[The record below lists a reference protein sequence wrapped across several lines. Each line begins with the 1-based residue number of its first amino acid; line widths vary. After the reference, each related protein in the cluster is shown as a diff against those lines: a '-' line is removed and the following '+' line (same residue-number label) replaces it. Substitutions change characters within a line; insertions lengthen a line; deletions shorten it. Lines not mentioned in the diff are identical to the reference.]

1 MGRLSESEIG
11 SAMGAG
17 VGSETV
23 AIVYFEPL
31 LHLDSLLL
39 VNLEFLL
46 ASLCC
51 CISTTSLISPLT
63 PLMAVLTFSS
73 ARSRYA
79 YDTTADV
86 ADANDDDDEDVS
98 QYSVYSSLL
107 FTSMGKYIFEFLSHA

>member
-1 MGRLSESEIG
+1 MTSAYSEEDRKERHVSSAGLNCRARVCFWVKEGGKHMRAAVGEAVGRLSESEIG

-46 ASLCC
+46 ASL
-51 CISTTSLISPLT
+51 
-63 PLMAVLTFSS
+63 
-73 ARSRYA
+73 
-79 YDTTADV
+79 
-86 ADANDDDDEDVS
+86 
-98 QYSVYSSLL
+98 
-107 FTSMGKYIFEFLSHA
+107 